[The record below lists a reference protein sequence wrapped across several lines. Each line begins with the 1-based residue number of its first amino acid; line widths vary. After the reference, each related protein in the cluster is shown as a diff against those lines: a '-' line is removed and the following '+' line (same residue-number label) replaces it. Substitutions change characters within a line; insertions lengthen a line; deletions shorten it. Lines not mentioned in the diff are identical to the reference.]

1 MSVLL
6 ASIPLWAA
14 LLPVGGYLACLG
26 WLHLR
31 CRPIVVPGA
40 WDLTLL
46 SVAVSGLVLAGP
58 LALLQPAV
66 GAAPW
71 TAVMLIL
78 AFVLVVAAGILA
90 TRPRLVVYNITAEQF
105 RPILAEVVGGLDGT
119 ARWAGE
125 SVVLPARGIQL
136 LVDGHGLA
144 RSVSVVAVG
153 SRTSAEAWAEF
164 TRRLRRALRS
174 LRVRRNPWGAA
185 LAAAGLGIVL
195 TAVGWAVV
203 SRPPTPDPAALVI
216 PRQPFSSA
224 PVPEPRHAG
233 PPRSFTA

>member
-46 SVAVSGLVLAGP
+46 ATAVSGLVLAGP

-144 RSVSVVAVG
+144 
-153 SRTSAEAWAEF
+153 
-164 TRRLRRALRS
+164 
-174 LRVRRNPWGAA
+174 